1 MIQSSL
7 YRALNKGFDYQILA
21 CKDFK
26 ESELAKEVISYFKP
40 NTKAILFPEFRAKK
54 NDDLRSFF
62 EEFLQLLGGLRE
74 FYQALENK
82 QEAIIIAPISALLH
96 PLPKKELLE
105 SFKITLLEKYNLKDL
120 KDKLFYYGYEIL
132 DLVEV
137 EGEASFRGDIV
148 DIYAPN
154 SKAYRLSFFDTEC
167 ESIKEFDPTTQMSLK
182 EDLLEIEIPPTLFSL
197 DEPSYKDLKT
207 KVEQSPLNSFSKDL
221 TSFGLWFLGEKAN
234 DLLHAYKSV
243 ISPKALEE
251 IQELASLNEL
261 DCERFKSLKVLE
273 NAQGYE
279 DLEIHAHALEGF
291 IALHSNHKIT
301 LLAPNKTILD
311 NVLGTIKKSN
321 MDNVLG
327 TIEKSNM
334 ECVIAP
340 FVLNFKTPD
349 GIFISLNSFERK
361 KKRQKSKLALNELN
375 PGEWVVHDDYG
386 VGVFSQLVQHSV
398 LGSKRDF
405 LEIAYLGEDKLLL
418 PVENLHL
425 IARYVAQSDSVPV
438 KDRLGKG
445 SFLKLKAKVRTKLL
459 EIAGKIIELAAE
471 RNLILGKK
479 MDTHLAE
486 LEVFKSHAGFEYTSD
501 QEKAIAEISKDLSS
515 KRVMDRLLSGDVG
528 FGKTEV
534 AMHAIFCAFL
544 NGFQS
549 VLVVPTTLLA
559 HQHFETLRARF
570 ENFGVKVARL
580 DRYASE
586 KNKLLKAV
594 ELGLIDVLVGTHA
607 ILGAK
612 FKNLGLVVVD
622 EEHKFGVKQK
632 EALKELSKSVHFLS
646 MSATP
651 IPRTL
656 NMALSQIKSIS
667 SLKTPPTDRKPSRT
681 FLKEKND
688 ELLKEIIYRE
698 LRRNG
703 QIFYIHNHIASISK
717 VKTKLENLIPKLKIA
732 ILHSQ
737 INANKSEEI
746 MLEFAKGN
754 YQVLLCTSI
763 VESGIHLPNA
773 NTIIIDN
780 AQNFGLADL
789 HQLRGRVGR
798 GKKEGFCYFLI
809 EDQKSLN
816 EQALKRLLALE
827 KNSYLGSGESIA
839 YHDLEIRGGG
849 NLLGQD
855 QSGHIKNIGYALYTR
870 MLEDAI
876 YELSGGK
883 KRLEKSVEIQLGVS
897 AFLNPELIAS
907 DSLRLDLYR
916 RLSLCENVDEVGQIH
931 EEIEDRFGKI
941 DDLSA
946 QFLQIITLK
955 ILANQLGILKLSN
968 FNQNITLTYSDEKK
982 ESLKA
987 PSKDDNDILETLLKH
1002 LRAQISLKQR

>member
-26 ESELAKEVISYFKP
+26 ESKLAKEVISYFKP

-82 QEAIIIAPISALLH
+82 QETIIIAPISALLH

-167 ESIKEFDPTTQMSLK
+167 ESIKELDPATQMSLK

-261 DCERFKSLKVLE
+261 DYERFKFLEVLE

-311 NVLGTIKKSN
+311 NAVSA
-321 MDNVLG
+321 
-327 TIEKSNM
+327 IERSHI

-340 FVLNFKTPD
+340 FVLSFKTPD

-425 IARYVAQSDSVPV
+425 IARYVAQSDSVPA

-459 EIAGKIIELAAE
+459 EIASKIIELAAE

-479 MDTHLAE
+479 MDVHLAE

-515 KRVMDRLLSGDVG
+515 HRVMDRLLSGDVG

-549 VLVVPTTLLA
+549 ALVVPTTLLA

-594 ELGLIDVLVGTHA
+594 ELGQVDALIGTHA

-656 NMALSQIKSIS
+656 NMALSQIKGIS

-717 VKTKLENLIPKLKIA
+717 VKTKLEELIPKLKIA

-737 INANKSEEI
+737 INAHESEEI

-809 EDQKSLN
+809 EDQKNLN

-870 MLEDAI
+870 MLEYAI

-955 ILANQLGILKLSN
+955 ILANQLGIIKLSN
-968 FNQNITLTYSDEKK
+968 FNQNITITYSDEKK

-1002 LRAQISLKQR
+1002 LRAQISLKRR

>member
-26 ESELAKEVISYFKP
+26 ESKLAKEVISYFKP
-40 NTKAILFPEFRAKK
+40 NTKAVLFPEFRAKK

-82 QEAIIIAPISALLH
+82 QEVIIIAPISALLH

-105 SFKITLLEKYNLKDL
+105 SFKITLLGKYNLKDL

-148 DIYAPN
+148 DIYVPN

-197 DEPSYKDLKT
+197 DESSYKDLKT

-221 TSFGLWFLGEKAN
+221 TSFGLWFLGEKAQ
-234 DLLHAYKSV
+234 DLLSVYKSV

-261 DCERFKSLKVLE
+261 DCERFKFLKVLE
-273 NAQGYE
+273 NVQGYE

-311 NVLGTIKKSN
+311 NAISALERSN
-321 MDNVLG
+321 
-327 TIEKSNM
+327 I

-386 VGVFSQLVQHSV
+386 VGVFSQLIQHSV

-425 IARYVAQSDSVPV
+425 IARYVAQSDSVPA

-515 KRVMDRLLSGDVG
+515 HRVMDRLLSGDVG

-549 VLVVPTTLLA
+549 ALVVPTTLLA

-580 DRYASE
+580 DRYVKTSE

-594 ELGLIDVLVGTHA
+594 ELGQVDALIGTHA

-656 NMALSQIKSIS
+656 NMALSQIKGIS

-717 VKTKLENLIPKLKIA
+717 VKTKLEDLIPKLKIA

-737 INANKSEEI
+737 INANESEEI

-955 ILANQLGILKLSN
+955 ILANQLGIIKLSN
-968 FNQNITLTYSDEKK
+968 FNQNITITYGDEKK

-1002 LRAQISLKQR
+1002 LRAQISLKRR

>member
-26 ESELAKEVISYFKP
+26 ESKLAKEVISYFKP
-40 NTKAILFPEFRAKK
+40 NIKAVLFPEFRAKK

-62 EEFLQLLGGLRE
+62 EEFLQLLGALRE

-82 QEAIIIAPISALLH
+82 QETIIIAPISALLH

-148 DIYAPN
+148 DIYIPN

-167 ESIKEFDPTTQMSLK
+167 ESIKELDPTTQMSLK

-221 TSFGLWFLGEKAN
+221 TSFGLWFLGEKAQ
-234 DLLHAYKSV
+234 DLLSVYKSV
-243 ISPKALEE
+243 ISPRALEE
-251 IQELASLNEL
+251 IQELAGLNEL
-261 DCERFKSLKVLE
+261 DCERFKFLKVLE

-291 IALHSNHKIT
+291 IALHSHHKIT

-311 NVLGTIKKSN
+311 NAISALERS
-321 MDNVLG
+321 
-327 TIEKSNM
+327 SM

-445 SFLKLKAKVRTKLL
+445 SFLKLKAKVRAKLL

-486 LEVFKSHAGFEYTSD
+486 LEVFKSHAGFEYTSN
-501 QEKAIAEISKDLSS
+501 QEKAIAEISRDLSS
-515 KRVMDRLLSGDVG
+515 HRVMDRLLSGDVG

-549 VLVVPTTLLA
+549 ALVVPTTLLA
-559 HQHFETLRARF
+559 YQHFETLKARF

-580 DRYASE
+580 DRYIKTSE

-594 ELGLIDVLVGTHA
+594 ELGQIDALIGTHA

-612 FKNLGLVVVD
+612 FKNLGLMVVD

-656 NMALSQIKSIS
+656 NMALSQIKGIS

-717 VKTKLENLIPKLKIA
+717 VKTKLEELIPKLKIA

-737 INANKSEEI
+737 INASESEEI
-746 MLEFAKGN
+746 MLEFAKGS

-1002 LRAQISLKQR
+1002 LRTQISLKRR

>member
-7 YRALNKGFDYQILA
+7 YKALNEGFDYQILA

-26 ESELAKEVISYFKP
+26 ESKLAKEVISYFKP
-40 NTKAILFPEFRAKK
+40 NTKAVLFPEFRAKK

-82 QEAIIIAPISALLH
+82 QETIIIAPISALLH

-154 SKAYRLSFFDTEC
+154 SKAYRLSFFDMEC

-182 EDLLEIEIPPTLFSL
+182 EDWLEIEIPPTLFSL
-197 DEPSYKDLKT
+197 NEQSYKDLKT

-261 DCERFKSLKVLE
+261 DNERFKFLKVLE
-273 NAQGYE
+273 NPQGYE
-279 DLEIHAHALEGF
+279 DLEIHAHALESF
-291 IALHSNHKIT
+291 IALHSNRKIT

-311 NVLGTIKKSN
+311 NAISAL
-321 MDNVLG
+321 
-327 TIEKSNM
+327 EKSHI

-375 PGEWVVHDDYG
+375 AGEWVVHDDYG

-445 SFLKLKAKVRTKLL
+445 SFLKLKAKVRAKLL

-534 AMHAIFCAFL
+534 AMHAIFCTFL

-549 VLVVPTTLLA
+549 ALVVPTTLLA

-594 ELGLIDVLVGTHA
+594 ELGLVDVLVGTHA

-656 NMALSQIKSIS
+656 NMAFSQIKGIS

-688 ELLKEIIYRE
+688 ELLKEIIHRE

-717 VKTKLENLIPKLKIA
+717 VKTKLEELIPKLKIA

-737 INANKSEEI
+737 INANESEEI

-955 ILANQLGILKLSN
+955 ILANQLGIIKLSN

-1002 LRAQISLKQR
+1002 LRAQISLKRR

>member
-7 YRALNKGFDYQILA
+7 YGALNKGFDYQILA

-82 QEAIIIAPISALLH
+82 QEAIIVAPISALLH

-182 EDLLEIEIPPTLFSL
+182 EDLLEVEIPPTLFSL
-197 DEPSYKDLKT
+197 NEQSYKDLKT

-261 DCERFKSLKVLE
+261 DNERFKFLKVLE
-273 NAQGYE
+273 NPQGYE
-279 DLEIHAHALEGF
+279 DLEIHAHALESF
-291 IALHSNHKIT
+291 IALHLNRKIT

-311 NVLGTIKKSN
+311 NAISTL
-321 MDNVLG
+321 
-327 TIEKSNM
+327 EKSHI

-375 PGEWVVHDDYG
+375 AGEWVVHDDYG

-425 IARYVAQSDSVPV
+425 ISRYVAQSDSVPI

-445 SFLKLKAKVRTKLL
+445 SFLKLKAKVKTKLL
-459 EIAGKIIELAAE
+459 EIASKIIELAAE

-549 VLVVPTTLLA
+549 ALVVPTTLLA

-656 NMALSQIKSIS
+656 NMALSQIKGIS
-667 SLKTPPTDRKPSRT
+667 SLKIPPTDRKPSRT

-688 ELLKEIIYRE
+688 ELLKEIIHRE

-717 VKTKLENLIPKLKIA
+717 VKTKLEDLIPKLKIA

-737 INANKSEEI
+737 INAHESEEI

-883 KRLEKSVEIQLGVS
+883 KRLEKSVEIQLSVS
-897 AFLNPELIAS
+897 AFLNPELIGS

-916 RLSLCENVDEVGQIH
+916 RLSLCENTDEVGQIH

-941 DDLSA
+941 DDLSV

-955 ILANQLGILKLSN
+955 ILANQLGIIKLSN
-968 FNQNITLTYSDEKK
+968 FNQNITITYSDEKK

-1002 LRAQISLKQR
+1002 LRAQISLKRH

>member
-26 ESELAKEVISYFKP
+26 ESKLAKEVINYFKP
-40 NTKAILFPEFRAKK
+40 NIKAVLFPEFRAKK

-82 QEAIIIAPISALLH
+82 QETIIIAPISALLH

-167 ESIKEFDPTTQMSLK
+167 ESIKELDPTTQMSLK

-197 DEPSYKDLKT
+197 DEPFYKDLKT

-221 TSFGLWFLGEKAN
+221 TSFGLWFLEEKAQ
-234 DLLHAYKSV
+234 DLLSVYKSV
-243 ISPKALEE
+243 ISPRALEE

-261 DCERFKSLKVLE
+261 DYERFKFLEVLE

-291 IALHSNHKIT
+291 IALHSHHKIT

-311 NVLGTIKKSN
+311 NAISTL
-321 MDNVLG
+321 
-327 TIEKSNM
+327 EKSSM

-445 SFLKLKAKVRTKLL
+445 SFLKLKAKVRAKLL

-479 MDTHLAE
+479 MDVHLAE

-549 VLVVPTTLLA
+549 ALVVPTTLLA

-594 ELGLIDVLVGTHA
+594 ELGQVDVLVGTHA

-656 NMALSQIKSIS
+656 NMALSQIKGIS

-688 ELLKEIIYRE
+688 ELLKEIIHRE

-855 QSGHIKNIGYALYTR
+855 QSGHIKNIGYALYTH

-955 ILANQLGILKLSN
+955 ILANQLGIIKLSN

-1002 LRAQISLKQR
+1002 LRAQISLKRR

>member
-7 YRALNKGFDYQILA
+7 YGALNKGFDYQILA

-40 NTKAILFPEFRAKK
+40 NIKAILFPEFRAKK

-154 SKAYRLSFFDTEC
+154 SKAYRLSFFDMEC

-197 DEPSYKDLKT
+197 NEQSYKDLKA

-261 DCERFKSLKVLE
+261 DNERFKFLKILE
-273 NAQGYE
+273 NLQGYE
-279 DLEIHAHALEGF
+279 DLEIHTHALESF
-291 IALHSNHKIT
+291 IALHSNRKIT

-311 NVLGTIKKSN
+311 NAISAL
-321 MDNVLG
+321 
-327 TIEKSNM
+327 EKSHI

-375 PGEWVVHDDYG
+375 AGEWVVHDDYG

-425 IARYVAQSDSVPV
+425 IARYVAQSDSVPT

-445 SFLKLKAKVRTKLL
+445 SFLKLKAKVKTKLL
-459 EIAGKIIELAAE
+459 EIASKIIELAAE

-549 VLVVPTTLLA
+549 TLVVPTTLLA

-594 ELGLIDVLVGTHA
+594 ELGLVDVLVGTHA

-656 NMALSQIKSIS
+656 NMALSQIKGIS

-688 ELLKEIIYRE
+688 GLLKEIIHRE

-717 VKTKLENLIPKLKIA
+717 VKTKLEDLIPKLKIA

-737 INANKSEEI
+737 INAHESEEI

-883 KRLEKSVEIQLGVS
+883 KRLEKSVEIQLSVS
-897 AFLNPELIAS
+897 AFLNPKLIAS

-916 RLSLCENVDEVGQIH
+916 RLSLCENTDEVGQIH

-955 ILANQLGILKLSN
+955 ILANQLGIIKLSN
-968 FNQNITLTYSDEKK
+968 FNQNITITYSDEKK

-1002 LRAQISLKQR
+1002 LRAQISLKWH

>member
-7 YRALNKGFDYQILA
+7 YGALNKGFDYQILA

-154 SKAYRLSFFDTEC
+154 SKAYRLSFFDMEC

-197 DEPSYKDLKT
+197 NEQSYKDLKT

-243 ISPKALEE
+243 ISPRALEE
-251 IQELASLNEL
+251 IQELTSLNEL
-261 DCERFKSLKVLE
+261 DGERFKFLKVLE
-273 NAQGYE
+273 NPQGYE

-291 IALHSNHKIT
+291 IALHSNRKIT

-311 NVLGTIKKSN
+311 NAISA
-321 MDNVLG
+321 
-327 TIEKSNM
+327 IERSSI
-334 ECVIAP
+334 ECIIAP

-425 IARYVAQSDSVPV
+425 IARYVAQSDSVPT

-445 SFLKLKAKVRTKLL
+445 SFLKLKAKVKNKLL
-459 EIAGKIIELAAE
+459 EIASKIIELAAE

-515 KRVMDRLLSGDVG
+515 NRVMDRLLSGDVG

-549 VLVVPTTLLA
+549 ALVVPTTLLA

-607 ILGAK
+607 IFCAK

-656 NMALSQIKSIS
+656 NMALSQIKGIS
-667 SLKTPPTDRKPSRT
+667 SLKIPPTDRKPSRT

-688 ELLKEIIYRE
+688 ELLKEIIHRE

-717 VKTKLENLIPKLKIA
+717 VKTKLEDLIPKLKIA

-737 INANKSEEI
+737 INANESEEI

-827 KNSYLGSGESIA
+827 KNSYLGSGESVA

-883 KRLEKSVEIQLGVS
+883 KRLEKSVEIQLSVS
-897 AFLNPELIAS
+897 AFLNPELIAG

-916 RLSLCENVDEVGQIH
+916 RLSLCENTDEVGQIH

-955 ILANQLGILKLSN
+955 ILANQLGIIKLSN
-968 FNQNITLTYSDEKK
+968 FNQNITITYGDEKK

-1002 LRAQISLKQR
+1002 LRAQISLKRH

>member
-40 NTKAILFPEFRAKK
+40 NIKTILFPEFRAKK

-82 QEAIIIAPISALLH
+82 QETIIIAPISALLH

-148 DIYAPN
+148 DIYIPN
-154 SKAYRLSFFDTEC
+154 SKAYRLSFFDAEC
-167 ESIKEFDPTTQMSLK
+167 ESIKELDPTTQMSLK

-197 DEPSYKDLKT
+197 DESSYKDLKT

-221 TSFGLWFLGEKAN
+221 TSFGLWFLGEKAQ
-234 DLLHAYKSV
+234 DLLSVYKSV
-243 ISPKALEE
+243 ISPRALEE

-261 DCERFKSLKVLE
+261 DYERFKFLKVLE

-311 NVLGTIKKSN
+311 NVLGTI
-321 MDNVLG
+321 
-327 TIEKSNM
+327 EKSSM

-375 PGEWVVHDDYG
+375 AGEWVVHDDYG

-425 IARYVAQSDSVPV
+425 IARYVAQSDSVPA

-534 AMHAIFCAFL
+534 AMHAIFCTFL

-549 VLVVPTTLLA
+549 ALVVPTTLLA

-570 ENFGVKVARL
+570 ENFGVKVSRL
-580 DRYASE
+580 DRYIKTSE

-594 ELGLIDVLVGTHA
+594 ELGLVDVLVGTHA

-656 NMALSQIKSIS
+656 NMALSQIKGIS

-717 VKTKLENLIPKLKIA
+717 VKTKLEELIPKLKIA

-737 INANKSEEI
+737 INANESEEI

-809 EDQKSLN
+809 EDQKNLN

-931 EEIEDRFGKI
+931 EEIEDRFGKM

-968 FNQNITLTYSDEKK
+968 FNQNITITYNDEKK

-1002 LRAQISLKQR
+1002 LRAQISLKRR

>member
-82 QEAIIIAPISALLH
+82 QETIIIAPISALLH

-154 SKAYRLSFFDTEC
+154 SKAYRLSFFDAEC
-167 ESIKEFDPTTQMSLK
+167 ESIKEFDPITQMSLK

-261 DCERFKSLKVLE
+261 DGERFKSLKVLE

-291 IALHSNHKIT
+291 IALHSNRKIT

-311 NVLGTIKKSN
+311 NAISAL
-321 MDNVLG
+321 
-327 TIEKSNM
+327 EKSNI

-361 KKRQKSKLALNELN
+361 KKRQKSRLALNELN

-425 IARYVAQSDSVPV
+425 IARYVAQSDSVPA

-445 SFLKLKAKVRTKLL
+445 SFLKLKAKVKTKLL
-459 EIAGKIIELAAE
+459 EIASKIIELAAE

-486 LEVFKSHAGFEYTSD
+486 LEIFKSHAGFEYTSD

-549 VLVVPTTLLA
+549 ALVVPTTLLA

-656 NMALSQIKSIS
+656 NMALSQIKGIS

-737 INANKSEEI
+737 INANESEEI

-827 KNSYLGSGESIA
+827 KNSYLGSGESVA

-855 QSGHIKNIGYALYTR
+855 QSGH
-870 MLEDAI
+870 
-876 YELSGGK
+876 
-883 KRLEKSVEIQLGVS
+883 
-897 AFLNPELIAS
+897 
-907 DSLRLDLYR
+907 
-916 RLSLCENVDEVGQIH
+916 
-931 EEIEDRFGKI
+931 
-941 DDLSA
+941 
-946 QFLQIITLK
+946 
-955 ILANQLGILKLSN
+955 
-968 FNQNITLTYSDEKK
+968 
-982 ESLKA
+982 
-987 PSKDDNDILETLLKH
+987 
-1002 LRAQISLKQR
+1002 

>member
-7 YRALNKGFDYQILA
+7 YGALNKGFDYQILA

-154 SKAYRLSFFDTEC
+154 SKAYRLSFFDMEC
-167 ESIKEFDPTTQMSLK
+167 ESIKEFDPTTQMGLK

-197 DEPSYKDLKT
+197 NEQSYKDLKT

-261 DCERFKSLKVLE
+261 DGERFKFLKVLE
-273 NAQGYE
+273 NPQGYE
-279 DLEIHAHALEGF
+279 DLEIHVHALESF
-291 IALHSNHKIT
+291 IALHSHHKIT
-301 LLAPNKTILD
+301 LLALNKTILD
-311 NVLGTIKKSN
+311 NAISAL
-321 MDNVLG
+321 
-327 TIEKSNM
+327 EKSHI

-425 IARYVAQSDSVPV
+425 IARYVAQSDSVPT

-445 SFLKLKAKVRTKLL
+445 SFLKLKAKVKNKLL

-486 LEVFKSHAGFEYTSD
+486 LEIFKSHAGFEYTSD

-549 VLVVPTTLLA
+549 ALVVPTTLLA

-594 ELGLIDVLVGTHA
+594 ELGLVDVLVGTHA

-656 NMALSQIKSIS
+656 NMALSQIKGIS
-667 SLKTPPTDRKPSRT
+667 SLKIPPTDRKPSRT

-688 ELLKEIIYRE
+688 ELLKEIIHRE

-717 VKTKLENLIPKLKIA
+717 VKTKLEVLIPKLKIA

-737 INANKSEEI
+737 INAYESEEI

-883 KRLEKSVEIQLGVS
+883 KRLEKSVEIQLSVS

-916 RLSLCENVDEVGQIH
+916 RLSLCENIDEVGQIH

-955 ILANQLGILKLSN
+955 ILANQLGIIKLSN
-968 FNQNITLTYSDEKK
+968 FNQNITITYSDEKK

-1002 LRAQISLKQR
+1002 LRAQISLKRH

>member
-7 YRALNKGFDYQILA
+7 YGALNKGFDYQILA

-154 SKAYRLSFFDTEC
+154 SKAYRLSFFDMEC

-197 DEPSYKDLKT
+197 NEPSYKDLKT

-221 TSFGLWFLGEKAN
+221 TSFGLWFLGEKAT

-261 DCERFKSLKVLE
+261 DNERFKFLKVLE
-273 NAQGYE
+273 NPQGYE
-279 DLEIHAHALEGF
+279 DLEIHAHALESF
-291 IALHSNHKIT
+291 IALHSNRKIT

-311 NVLGTIKKSN
+311 NAISAL
-321 MDNVLG
+321 
-327 TIEKSNM
+327 EKSHI

-375 PGEWVVHDDYG
+375 AGEWVVHDDYG

-425 IARYVAQSDSVPV
+425 IARYVAQSDSVPT

-445 SFLKLKAKVRTKLL
+445 SFLKLKAKVKNKLL

-559 HQHFETLRARF
+559 HQHFETLRTRF

-607 ILGAK
+607 IFCTK

-656 NMALSQIKSIS
+656 NMALSQIKGIS
-667 SLKTPPTDRKPSRT
+667 SLKIPPTDRKPSRT

-688 ELLKEIIYRE
+688 ELLKEIIHRE

-717 VKTKLENLIPKLKIA
+717 VKTKLEDLIPKLKIA

-737 INANKSEEI
+737 INAHESEET

-883 KRLEKSVEIQLGVS
+883 KRLEKSVEIQLSVS

-916 RLSLCENVDEVGQIH
+916 RLSLCENTDEVGQIH

-941 DDLSA
+941 DDLST

-955 ILANQLGILKLSN
+955 ILANQLGIIKLSN
-968 FNQNITLTYSDEKK
+968 FNQNITITYSDEKK

-1002 LRAQISLKQR
+1002 LRAQISLKRH

>member
-7 YRALNKGFDYQILA
+7 YRALNEGFDYQILA

-26 ESELAKEVISYFKP
+26 ESKLAKEVISYFKP
-40 NTKAILFPEFRAKK
+40 NTKAVLFPEFRVKK

-82 QEAIIIAPISALLH
+82 QEVIIIAPISALLH

-182 EDLLEIEIPPTLFSL
+182 EDLLEIEVPPTLFSL
-197 DEPSYKDLKT
+197 DESSYKDLKT

-221 TSFGLWFLGEKAN
+221 TSFGLWFLGEKAQ
-234 DLLHAYKSV
+234 DLLSVYKSV
-243 ISPKALEE
+243 ISPRALEE
-251 IQELASLNEL
+251 IQELAGLNEL
-261 DCERFKSLKVLE
+261 DCERFKLLKVLE

-291 IALHSNHKIT
+291 IALHSHHKIT

-311 NVLGTIKKSN
+311 NAISAL
-321 MDNVLG
+321 
-327 TIEKSNM
+327 EKSSM

-459 EIAGKIIELAAE
+459 EIASKIIELAAE

-486 LEVFKSHAGFEYTSD
+486 LEVFKSHAGFEYTGD

-594 ELGLIDVLVGTHA
+594 ELGQVDVLVGTHA

-656 NMALSQIKSIS
+656 NMALSQIKGIS

-717 VKTKLENLIPKLKIA
+717 VKTKLEGLIPKLKIA

-737 INANKSEEI
+737 INANESEEI

-839 YHDLEIRGGG
+839 YYDLEIRGGG

-916 RLSLCENVDEVGQIH
+916 RLSLCENTDEVGQIH

-955 ILANQLGILKLSN
+955 ILANQLGIIKLSN
-968 FNQNITLTYSDEKK
+968 FNQNITLTYSDEHK

-1002 LRAQISLKQR
+1002 LRAQISLKRR

>member
-7 YRALNKGFDYQILA
+7 YGALNKGFDYQILA

-148 DIYAPN
+148 DIYVPN

-197 DEPSYKDLKT
+197 NEQSYKDLKT

-234 DLLHAYKSV
+234 DLLHTYKSV

-261 DCERFKSLKVLE
+261 DGERFKFLKVLE
-273 NAQGYE
+273 NPQGYE
-279 DLEIHAHALEGF
+279 DLGIHAHALESF
-291 IALHSNHKIT
+291 IALHSNRKIT

-311 NVLGTIKKSN
+311 NAISAL
-321 MDNVLG
+321 
-327 TIEKSNM
+327 EKSHI

-405 LEIAYLGEDKLLL
+405 LEIAYFGEDKLLL

-425 IARYVAQSDSVPV
+425 IARYVAQSDSVPT

-445 SFLKLKAKVRTKLL
+445 SFLKLKAKVKTKLL

-486 LEVFKSHAGFEYTSD
+486 LEIFKSHAGFEYTSD

-549 VLVVPTTLLA
+549 ALVVPTTLLA

-656 NMALSQIKSIS
+656 NMALSQIKGIS
-667 SLKTPPTDRKPSRT
+667 SLKIPPTDRKPSHT

-688 ELLKEIIYRE
+688 KLLKEIIHRE

-717 VKTKLENLIPKLKIA
+717 VKTKLEELIPKLKIA

-737 INANKSEEI
+737 INAHESEET

-883 KRLEKSVEIQLGVS
+883 KRLEKSVEIQLSVS
-897 AFLNPELIAS
+897 AFLNPELIGS

-916 RLSLCENVDEVGQIH
+916 RLSLCENTDEVGQIH

-955 ILANQLGILKLSN
+955 ILANQLGIIKLSN
-968 FNQNITLTYSDEKK
+968 FNQNITITYSGEKK

-1002 LRAQISLKQR
+1002 LRAQISLKRC

>member
-7 YRALNKGFDYQILA
+7 YKALNKGFDYQILA
-21 CKDFK
+21 CKDLK

-120 KDKLFYYGYEIL
+120 KDKLFYYGYEIV

-182 EDLLEIEIPPTLFSL
+182 EDWLEIEIPPTLFSL

-273 NAQGYE
+273 NPQGYE
-279 DLEIHAHALEGF
+279 DLEIHVHALESF
-291 IALHSNHKIT
+291 IALHSNRKIT

-311 NVLGTIKKSN
+311 NAISALERSN
-321 MDNVLG
+321 
-327 TIEKSNM
+327 I

-375 PGEWVVHDDYG
+375 AGEWVVHDDYG

-405 LEIAYLGEDKLLL
+405 LEIAYWGEDKLLL

-425 IARYVAQSDSVPV
+425 IARYVVQSDSVPV

-479 MDTHLAE
+479 METHLAE

-549 VLVVPTTLLA
+549 ALVVPTTLLA

-656 NMALSQIKSIS
+656 NMALSQIKGIS

-737 INANKSEEI
+737 INANESEEI
-746 MLEFAKGN
+746 MLEFAKGS

-916 RLSLCENVDEVGQIH
+916 RLSLCEDVDEVGQIH

-1002 LRAQISLKQR
+1002 LHAQISLKRR

>member
-7 YRALNKGFDYQILA
+7 YKALNEGFDYQILA

-26 ESELAKEVISYFKP
+26 ESRLAKEVISYFKP
-40 NTKAILFPEFRAKK
+40 NTKAVLFPEFRAKR

-62 EEFLQLLGGLRE
+62 EEFLQLLGALRE

-82 QEAIIIAPISALLH
+82 QETIIIAPISALLH

-148 DIYAPN
+148 DIYIPN

-167 ESIKEFDPTTQMSLK
+167 ESIKELDPTTQMSLK

-234 DLLHAYKSV
+234 DLLRTYKSI

-251 IQELASLNEL
+251 IQELANLNEL
-261 DCERFKSLKVLE
+261 DYERFKFLKVLE

-291 IALHSNHKIT
+291 IALHSNRKIT
-301 LLAPNKTILD
+301 LLASNKTILD
-311 NVLGTIKKSN
+311 NAISVLDT
-321 MDNVLG
+321 
-327 TIEKSNM
+327 SNM

-375 PGEWVVHDDYG
+375 AGEWVVHDDYG
-386 VGVFSQLVQHSV
+386 VGVFSQLIQHSV

-479 MDTHLAE
+479 MDVHLAE
-486 LEVFKSHAGFEYTSD
+486 LEVFKSQAGFEYTSD

-515 KRVMDRLLSGDVG
+515 HRMMDRLLSGDVG

-549 VLVVPTTLLA
+549 ALVVPTTLLA

-594 ELGLIDVLVGTHA
+594 ELGLIDALVGTHA

-656 NMALSQIKSIS
+656 NMALSQIKGIS

-737 INANKSEEI
+737 INANESEEI

-855 QSGHIKNIGYALYTR
+855 QSGHIKNIGYALYTH

-916 RLSLCENVDEVGQIH
+916 RLSLCENTDEVGQIH

-955 ILANQLGILKLSN
+955 ILANQLGIIKLSN
-968 FNQNITLTYSDEKK
+968 FNQNITLTYSDEHK

-1002 LRAQISLKQR
+1002 LRAQISLKRR

>member
-7 YRALNKGFDYQILA
+7 YGALNKGFDYQILA

-82 QEAIIIAPISALLH
+82 QETIIIAPISALLH

-197 DEPSYKDLKT
+197 DEPSYKDLKA

-251 IQELASLNEL
+251 IQELTSLNEL
-261 DCERFKSLKVLE
+261 DNERFKFLKVLE
-273 NAQGYE
+273 NPQGYE
-279 DLEIHAHALEGF
+279 DLEIHAHALESF
-291 IALHSNHKIT
+291 IALHSNRKIT

-311 NVLGTIKKSN
+311 NAISTL
-321 MDNVLG
+321 
-327 TIEKSNM
+327 EKSHI

-375 PGEWVVHDDYG
+375 AGEWVVHDDYG

-425 IARYVAQSDSVPV
+425 IARYVAQSDSVPT

-445 SFLKLKAKVRTKLL
+445 SFLKLKAKVKTKLL

-549 VLVVPTTLLA
+549 ALVVPTTLLA

-656 NMALSQIKSIS
+656 NMALSQIKGIS
-667 SLKTPPTDRKPSRT
+667 SLKIPPTDRKPSRT

-688 ELLKEIIYRE
+688 ELLKEIIHRE

-717 VKTKLENLIPKLKIA
+717 VKTKLEDLIPKLKIA

-737 INANKSEEI
+737 INAHESEEI

-773 NTIIIDN
+773 NTIVIDN

-883 KRLEKSVEIQLGVS
+883 KRLEKSVEIQLSVS

-916 RLSLCENVDEVGQIH
+916 RLSLCENTDEVGQIH

-955 ILANQLGILKLSN
+955 ILANQLGIIKLSN
-968 FNQNITLTYSDEKK
+968 FNQNITITYSDEKK

-1002 LRAQISLKQR
+1002 LRAQISLKRH

>member
-40 NTKAILFPEFRAKK
+40 NTKAVLFPEFRAKK

-82 QEAIIIAPISALLH
+82 QETIIIAPISALLH

-154 SKAYRLSFFDTEC
+154 SKAYRLSFFDAEC

-261 DCERFKSLKVLE
+261 DYERFKLLKVLE

-291 IALHSNHKIT
+291 IALHSHHKIT

-311 NVLGTIKKSN
+311 NAISA
-321 MDNVLG
+321 
-327 TIEKSNM
+327 IEKSSM

-375 PGEWVVHDDYG
+375 AGEWVVHDDYG

-405 LEIAYLGEDKLLL
+405 LEIAYWGEDKLLL

-425 IARYVAQSDSVPV
+425 IARYVAQSDSVPA

-459 EIAGKIIELAAE
+459 EIASKIIELAAE

-479 MDTHLAE
+479 MDVHLAE

-549 VLVVPTTLLA
+549 ALVVPTTLLA
-559 HQHFETLRARF
+559 HQHFETLRVRF

-656 NMALSQIKSIS
+656 NMALSQIKGIS

-717 VKTKLENLIPKLKIA
+717 VKTKLEELIPKLKIA

-827 KNSYLGSGESIA
+827 KNSYLGSGESVA

-916 RLSLCENVDEVGQIH
+916 RLSLCENTDEVGQIH

-955 ILANQLGILKLSN
+955 ILANQLGIIKLSN
-968 FNQNITLTYSDEKK
+968 FNQNITITYSDEKK

-1002 LRAQISLKQR
+1002 LRAQISLKRR

>member
-40 NTKAILFPEFRAKK
+40 NTKAVLFPEFRAKK

-82 QEAIIIAPISALLH
+82 QETIIIAPISALLH

-148 DIYAPN
+148 DIYVPN

-167 ESIKEFDPTTQMSLK
+167 ESIKELDPTTQMSLK

-234 DLLHAYKSV
+234 DLLCTYKSV
-243 ISPKALEE
+243 ISPRALEE

-261 DCERFKSLKVLE
+261 DYERFKLLKVLE

-291 IALHSNHKIT
+291 IALHSNRKIT

-311 NVLGTIKKSN
+311 NAISALERSNIK
-321 MDNVLG
+321 
-327 TIEKSNM
+327 
-334 ECVIAP
+334 CVIAP

-425 IARYVAQSDSVPV
+425 IARYVAQSDSVPI

-459 EIAGKIIELAAE
+459 EIASKIIELAAE

-479 MDTHLAE
+479 MDVHLAE

-501 QEKAIAEISKDLSS
+501 QEKAIAEISRDLSS

-549 VLVVPTTLLA
+549 ALVVPTTLLA
-559 HQHFETLRARF
+559 HQHFETLRVRF
-570 ENFGVKVARL
+570 ENFGVRVARL

-607 ILGAK
+607 ILCTK

-656 NMALSQIKSIS
+656 NMALSQIKGIS

-717 VKTKLENLIPKLKIA
+717 VKTKLEELIPKLKIA

-827 KNSYLGSGESIA
+827 KNSYLGSGESVA

-916 RLSLCENVDEVGQIH
+916 RLSLCENTDEVGQIH

-968 FNQNITLTYSDEKK
+968 FNQNITITYGDEKK

-1002 LRAQISLKQR
+1002 LRAQISLK

>member
-40 NTKAILFPEFRAKK
+40 NIKAILFPEFRAKK

-82 QEAIIIAPISALLH
+82 QEVIIIAPISALLH

-167 ESIKEFDPTTQMSLK
+167 ESIKELDPTTQMSLK

-197 DEPSYKDLKT
+197 DEPSYKVLKT

-221 TSFGLWFLGEKAN
+221 TSFGLWFLGEKAQ
-234 DLLHAYKSV
+234 DLLSVYKST
-243 ISPKALEE
+243 ISPRALEE

-261 DCERFKSLKVLE
+261 DCERFKLLKVLE

-311 NVLGTIKKSN
+311 NVLGALDASHIQ
-321 MDNVLG
+321 
-327 TIEKSNM
+327 
-334 ECVIAP
+334 CVIAP

-375 PGEWVVHDDYG
+375 AGEWVVHDDYG

-459 EIAGKIIELAAE
+459 EIASKIIELAAE

-479 MDTHLAE
+479 MDVHLAE

-515 KRVMDRLLSGDVG
+515 HRVMDRLLSGDVG

-549 VLVVPTTLLA
+549 ALVVPTTLLA
-559 HQHFETLRARF
+559 HQHFETLRVRF
-570 ENFGVKVARL
+570 EKFGVKVARL
-580 DRYASE
+580 DRYVSE

-594 ELGLIDVLVGTHA
+594 ELGQVDALIGTHA

-656 NMALSQIKSIS
+656 NMALSQIKGIS

-688 ELLKEIIYRE
+688 ELLKEIIHRE

-737 INANKSEEI
+737 INANESEEI

-916 RLSLCENVDEVGQIH
+916 RLSLCENVDDVGQIH

-955 ILANQLGILKLSN
+955 ILANQLGIIKLSN
-968 FNQNITLTYSDEKK
+968 FNQNITLTYNDEHK

-1002 LRAQISLKQR
+1002 LHAQISLKRR

>member
-7 YRALNKGFDYQILA
+7 YKALNEGFDYQILA

-26 ESELAKEVISYFKP
+26 ESKLAKEVINYFKP
-40 NTKAILFPEFRAKK
+40 NVKAVLFPEFRAKK

-62 EEFLQLLGGLRE
+62 EEFLQLLGALRE

-82 QEAIIIAPISALLH
+82 QETIIIAPISALLH

-221 TSFGLWFLGEKAN
+221 TSFGLWFLGEKAQ
-234 DLLHAYKSV
+234 DLLSVYKSV
-243 ISPKALEE
+243 ISPRSLEE

-261 DCERFKSLKVLE
+261 DGERFKFLKVLE

-311 NVLGTIKKSN
+311 NAISAL
-321 MDNVLG
+321 
-327 TIEKSNM
+327 EKSSIQ
-334 ECVIAP
+334 CVIAP

-425 IARYVAQSDSVPV
+425 IARYVAQSDSVPA

-459 EIAGKIIELAAE
+459 EIASKIIELAAE

-479 MDTHLAE
+479 MDVHLAE

-501 QEKAIAEISKDLSS
+501 QEKAIAEISRDLSS
-515 KRVMDRLLSGDVG
+515 HRVMDRLLSGDVG

-549 VLVVPTTLLA
+549 ALVVPTTLLA

-580 DRYASE
+580 DRYIKTSE
-586 KNKLLKAV
+586 KSKLLKAV
-594 ELGLIDVLVGTHA
+594 ELGLVDVLVGTHA

-656 NMALSQIKSIS
+656 NMALSQIKGIS

-737 INANKSEEI
+737 INANESEEI

-931 EEIEDRFGKI
+931 EEIEDRFGKM

-968 FNQNITLTYSDEKK
+968 FNQNITLTYNDEKK

-1002 LRAQISLKQR
+1002 LRTQISLKRR

>member
-82 QEAIIIAPISALLH
+82 QETIIIAPISALLH

-148 DIYAPN
+148 DIYVPN

-167 ESIKEFDPTTQMSLK
+167 ESIKELDPTTQMSLK

-221 TSFGLWFLGEKAN
+221 TSFGLWFLGEKAQ
-234 DLLHAYKSV
+234 DLLSVYKSV

-261 DCERFKSLKVLE
+261 DYERFKFLKVLE

-291 IALHSNHKIT
+291 IALHSHHKIT

-311 NVLGTIKKSN
+311 NVLGTI
-321 MDNVLG
+321 
-327 TIEKSNM
+327 EKSSM

-425 IARYVAQSDSVPV
+425 IARYVAQSDSVPA

-479 MDTHLAE
+479 MDVHLAE

-549 VLVVPTTLLA
+549 ALVVPTTLLA

-570 ENFGVKVARL
+570 EKFGVKVARL

-594 ELGLIDVLVGTHA
+594 ELGQVDALIGTHA

-612 FKNLGLVVVD
+612 FKNLGLMVVD

-656 NMALSQIKSIS
+656 NMALSQIKGIS

-916 RLSLCENVDEVGQIH
+916 RLSLCEDVDEVGQIH

-955 ILANQLGILKLSN
+955 ILANQLDIIKLSN
-968 FNQNITLTYSDEKK
+968 FNQNITITYSDEHK

-1002 LRAQISLKQR
+1002 LRAQISLKRR

>member
-26 ESELAKEVISYFKP
+26 ESKLAKEVISYFKP
-40 NTKAILFPEFRAKK
+40 NIKAVLFPEFRAKK

-82 QEAIIIAPISALLH
+82 QEVIIIAPISALLH

-167 ESIKEFDPTTQMSLK
+167 ESIKELDPTTQMSLK

-221 TSFGLWFLGEKAN
+221 TSFGLWFLGEKAQ
-234 DLLHAYKSV
+234 DLLSVYKSV
-243 ISPKALEE
+243 ISPRALEE

-261 DCERFKSLKVLE
+261 NYERFKFLKVLE

-291 IALHSNHKIT
+291 IALHSHHKIT

-311 NVLGTIKKSN
+311 NAISTL
-321 MDNVLG
+321 
-327 TIEKSNM
+327 EKSSIQ
-334 ECVIAP
+334 CVIAP

-425 IARYVAQSDSVPV
+425 IARYVAQSDSVPA

-459 EIAGKIIELAAE
+459 EIASKIIELAAE

-479 MDTHLAE
+479 MDVHLAE

-515 KRVMDRLLSGDVG
+515 HRVMDRLLSGDVG

-549 VLVVPTTLLA
+549 ALVVPTTLLA

-580 DRYASE
+580 DRYVSE

-594 ELGLIDVLVGTHA
+594 ELGQVDVLVGTHA

-656 NMALSQIKSIS
+656 NMALSQIKGIS

-737 INANKSEEI
+737 INAYESEEI

-955 ILANQLGILKLSN
+955 ILANQLGIIKLSN
-968 FNQNITLTYSDEKK
+968 FNQNITLTYNDEHK

-1002 LRAQISLKQR
+1002 LRAQISLKRR

>member
-82 QEAIIIAPISALLH
+82 QETIIIAPISALLH

-261 DCERFKSLKVLE
+261 DGERFKSLKVLE

-291 IALHSNHKIT
+291 IALHSNRKIT

-311 NVLGTIKKSN
+311 NAISTLERSN
-321 MDNVLG
+321 
-327 TIEKSNM
+327 I

-425 IARYVAQSDSVPV
+425 IARYVAQSDSVPA

-445 SFLKLKAKVRTKLL
+445 SFLKLKAKVKTKLL

-549 VLVVPTTLLA
+549 ALVVPTTLLA

-594 ELGLIDVLVGTHA
+594 ELGLIDALVGTHA
-607 ILGAK
+607 ILGTK

-656 NMALSQIKSIS
+656 NMALSQIKGIS

-688 ELLKEIIYRE
+688 EFLKEIIYRE

-717 VKTKLENLIPKLKIA
+717 VKTKLEELIPKLKIA

-916 RLSLCENVDEVGQIH
+916 RLSLCENTDEVGQIH

-941 DDLSA
+941 DDFSA

-968 FNQNITLTYSDEKK
+968 FNQNITLTYSDEHK

-1002 LRAQISLKQR
+1002 LRAQISLKRR

>member
-7 YRALNKGFDYQILA
+7 YGALNKGFDYQILA

-82 QEAIIIAPISALLH
+82 QEAIIIAPISTLLH

-154 SKAYRLSFFDTEC
+154 SKAYRLSFFDMEC

-197 DEPSYKDLKT
+197 NEQSYKDLKT

-251 IQELASLNEL
+251 IQELTSLNEL
-261 DCERFKSLKVLE
+261 DYERFKFLKILE
-273 NAQGYE
+273 NPQGYE
-279 DLEIHAHALEGF
+279 DLEIHAHALESF
-291 IALHSNHKIT
+291 IALHSNRKIT

-311 NVLGTIKKSN
+311 NAISAL
-321 MDNVLG
+321 
-327 TIEKSNM
+327 EKSHI

-375 PGEWVVHDDYG
+375 AGEWVVHDDYG

-445 SFLKLKAKVRTKLL
+445 SFLKLKAKVKTKLL
-459 EIAGKIIELAAE
+459 EIASKIIELAAE

-486 LEVFKSHAGFEYTSD
+486 LEIFKSHAGFEYTSD
-501 QEKAIAEISKDLSS
+501 QEKAIAEILKDLSS

-549 VLVVPTTLLA
+549 ALVVPTTLLA

-570 ENFGVKVARL
+570 ENFGIKVARL

-586 KNKLLKAV
+586 KNKLLKVV
-594 ELGLIDVLVGTHA
+594 ELGLVDVLVGTHA

-656 NMALSQIKSIS
+656 NMALSQIKGIS
-667 SLKTPPTDRKPSRT
+667 SLKIPPTDRKPSRT

-688 ELLKEIIYRE
+688 ELLKEIIHRE

-717 VKTKLENLIPKLKIA
+717 VKTKLEDLIPKLKIA

-855 QSGHIKNIGYALYTR
+855 QSGHIKNIGYALYTH

-883 KRLEKSVEIQLGVS
+883 KRLEKSVEIQLSVS

-916 RLSLCENVDEVGQIH
+916 RLSLCENTDEVGQIH

-955 ILANQLGILKLSN
+955 ILANQLDIIKLSN
-968 FNQNITLTYSDEKK
+968 FNQNITITYSDEKK

-1002 LRAQISLKQR
+1002 LRAQISLKRH

>member
-40 NTKAILFPEFRAKK
+40 NIKAVLFPEFRAKK

-82 QEAIIIAPISALLH
+82 QEVIIIAPISALLH

-148 DIYAPN
+148 DIYIPN

-182 EDLLEIEIPPTLFSL
+182 EDWLEIEIPPTLFSL

-221 TSFGLWFLGEKAN
+221 TSFGLWFLGEKAQ
-234 DLLHAYKSV
+234 DLLSVYKSV

-261 DCERFKSLKVLE
+261 DCERFKLLKVLE

-291 IALHSNHKIT
+291 IALHSHHKIT

-311 NVLGTIKKSN
+311 NVLGTI
-321 MDNVLG
+321 
-327 TIEKSNM
+327 EKSHI

-375 PGEWVVHDDYG
+375 AGEWVVHDDYG

-425 IARYVAQSDSVPV
+425 IARYVAQSDSVPA

-459 EIAGKIIELAAE
+459 EIASKIIELAAE

-486 LEVFKSHAGFEYTSD
+486 LEIFKSHAGFEYTSD

-549 VLVVPTTLLA
+549 ALVVPTTLLA

-607 ILGAK
+607 VLGAK

-632 EALKELSKSVHFLS
+632 ESLKELSKSVHFLS

-656 NMALSQIKSIS
+656 NMALSQIKGIS
-667 SLKTPPTDRKPSRT
+667 SLKIPPTDRKPSRT

-688 ELLKEIIYRE
+688 ELLKEIIHRE

-717 VKTKLENLIPKLKIA
+717 VKTKLEDLIPKLKIA

-737 INANKSEEI
+737 INANESEEI

-827 KNSYLGSGESIA
+827 KNSYLGSGESVA

-883 KRLEKSVEIQLGVS
+883 KRLEKSVEIQLSVS

-916 RLSLCENVDEVGQIH
+916 RLSLCENTDEVGQIH

-955 ILANQLGILKLSN
+955 ILSNQLGIIKLSN
-968 FNQNITLTYSDEKK
+968 FNQNITITYSDEKK

-1002 LRAQISLKQR
+1002 LRAQISLKRR

>member
-7 YRALNKGFDYQILA
+7 YGALNKGFDYQILA

-197 DEPSYKDLKT
+197 NEQSYKDLRT
-207 KVEQSPLNSFSKDL
+207 KVEQSQFNSFSKDL
-221 TSFGLWFLGEKAN
+221 TSFGLWFLEEKAN
-234 DLLHAYKSV
+234 DLLHAYKSI
-243 ISPKALEE
+243 ISPRALEE

-261 DCERFKSLKVLE
+261 DGERFKSLKVLE
-273 NAQGYE
+273 TPQGYE
-279 DLEIHAHALEGF
+279 DLEIHAHALESF
-291 IALHSNHKIT
+291 IALHSNRKIT

-311 NVLGTIKKSN
+311 NAISTL
-321 MDNVLG
+321 
-327 TIEKSNM
+327 EKSHI

-375 PGEWVVHDDYG
+375 AGEWVVHDDYG

-405 LEIAYLGEDKLLL
+405 LEIAYWGEDKLLL

-425 IARYVAQSDSVPV
+425 IARYVAQSDSAPT

-445 SFLKLKAKVRTKLL
+445 SFLKLKAKVKTKLL
-459 EIAGKIIELAAE
+459 EIASKIIELAAE

-486 LEVFKSHAGFEYTSD
+486 LEIFKSHAGFEYTSD

-549 VLVVPTTLLA
+549 ALVVPTTLLA
-559 HQHFETLRARF
+559 HQHFETLRVRF

-607 ILGAK
+607 IFCAK

-656 NMALSQIKSIS
+656 NMALSQIKGIS
-667 SLKTPPTDRKPSRT
+667 SLKIPPTDRKPSRT

-688 ELLKEIIYRE
+688 ELLKEIIHRE

-717 VKTKLENLIPKLKIA
+717 VKTKLEDLIPKLKIA

-737 INANKSEEI
+737 INAHESEEI

-883 KRLEKSVEIQLGVS
+883 KRLEKSVEIQLSVS
-897 AFLNPELIAS
+897 AFLNPELIGS

-916 RLSLCENVDEVGQIH
+916 RLSLCENTDEVGQIH

-941 DDLSA
+941 DDLST

-955 ILANQLGILKLSN
+955 ILANQLGIIKLSN
-968 FNQNITLTYSDEKK
+968 FNQNITITYSNEKK

-1002 LRAQISLKQR
+1002 LRAQISLKRH

>member
-1 MIQSSL
+1 MIQSIL
-7 YRALNKGFDYQILA
+7 YRALNKGFDHQILA

-26 ESELAKEVISYFKP
+26 ESQLAKEVISYVKP
-40 NTKAILFPEFRAKK
+40 HIKAILFPEFRAKK

-62 EEFLQLLGGLRE
+62 EEFLHLLGALRE

-105 SFKITLLEKYNLKDL
+105 SFKITLLEKYDLKALKDR
-120 KDKLFYYGYEIL
+120 LFYYGYEIL

-167 ESIKEFDPTTQMSLK
+167 ESIKEFDPITQMSLK
-182 EDLLEIEIPPTLFSL
+182 EELLEIEIPPTLFSL
-197 DEPSYKDLKT
+197 DEQSYQDLQT
-207 KVEQSPLNSFSKDL
+207 KVKQSPLNSFSKDL
-221 TSFGLWFLGEKAN
+221 ASFGLWFLDEKAQ
-234 DLLHAYKSV
+234 DLLSVYKSI

-261 DCERFKSLKVLE
+261 DLERFKPLKILE
-273 NAQGYE
+273 THQGYE
-279 DLEIHAHALEGF
+279 DLEIHAHAIESF
-291 IALHSNHKIT
+291 IALHSNRKIT

-311 NVLGTIKKSN
+311 NALGALERSHIQ
-321 MDNVLG
+321 
-327 TIEKSNM
+327 
-334 ECVIAP
+334 CVIAP

-349 GIFISLNSFERK
+349 EIFISLNSFERK

-375 PGEWVVHDDYG
+375 VGEWVVHDDYG

-425 IARYVAQSDSVPV
+425 IARYVAQSDSVPT

-459 EIAGKIIELAAE
+459 EIASKIIELAAE

-479 MDTHLAE
+479 METHLAE
-486 LEVFKSHAGFEYTSD
+486 LEIFKTHAGFEYTSD

-515 KRVMDRLLSGDVG
+515 HRVMDRLLSGDVG

-549 VLVVPTTLLA
+549 ALVVPTTLLA

-580 DRYASE
+580 DRYVSE

-594 ELGLIDVLVGTHA
+594 ESGLIDALVGTHA

-612 FKNLGLVVVD
+612 FKNLGLMVVD

-656 NMALSQIKSIS
+656 NMALSQIKGIS

-688 ELLKEIIYRE
+688 ELLKEIIHRE

-717 VKTKLENLIPKLKIA
+717 VKKELENLIPKLKIA

-737 INANKSEEI
+737 INANESEEI

-809 EDQKSLN
+809 EDQKSLSD
-816 EQALKRLLALE
+816 QALKRLLALE

-883 KRLEKSVEIQLGVS
+883 KRLEKSVEIQLSVS

-931 EEIEDRFGKI
+931 EEIEDRFGKM
-941 DDLSA
+941 DALSE

-955 ILANQLGILKLSN
+955 ILANELGILKLSN
-968 FNQNITLTYSDEKK
+968 FNQNITIAYSDENK

-1002 LRAQISLKQR
+1002 LRAQISLKRH

>member
-7 YRALNKGFDYQILA
+7 YGALNKGFDYQILA

-82 QEAIIIAPISALLH
+82 QETIIIAPISALLH

-154 SKAYRLSFFDTEC
+154 SKAYRLSFFDMEC

-197 DEPSYKDLKT
+197 NEQSYKDLKT

-261 DCERFKSLKVLE
+261 DGERFKFLKVLE
-273 NAQGYE
+273 NPQGYE
-279 DLEIHAHALEGF
+279 DLEIHAHALESF
-291 IALHSNHKIT
+291 IALHSNRKIT

-311 NVLGTIKKSN
+311 NAISAL
-321 MDNVLG
+321 
-327 TIEKSNM
+327 EKSHI
-334 ECVIAP
+334 ECVIVP

-375 PGEWVVHDDYG
+375 AGEWVVHDDYG

-405 LEIAYLGEDKLLL
+405 LEIAYWGEDKLLL

-425 IARYVAQSDSVPV
+425 IARYVAQSDSVPT

-445 SFLKLKAKVRTKLL
+445 SFLKLKAKVKTKLL

-549 VLVVPTTLLA
+549 ALVVPTTLLA

-656 NMALSQIKSIS
+656 NMALSQIKGIS
-667 SLKTPPTDRKPSRT
+667 SLKIPPTDRKPSRT

-688 ELLKEIIYRE
+688 ELLKEIIHRE

-717 VKTKLENLIPKLKIA
+717 VKTKLEYLIPKLKIA

-737 INANKSEEI
+737 ISAHESEEI

-883 KRLEKSVEIQLGVS
+883 KRLEKSVEIQLSVS

-916 RLSLCENVDEVGQIH
+916 RLSLCENTDEVGQIH

-955 ILANQLGILKLSN
+955 ILANQLGIIKLSN
-968 FNQNITLTYSDEKK
+968 FNQNITIIYSDEKK

-1002 LRAQISLKQR
+1002 LCAQISLKRH

>member
-40 NTKAILFPEFRAKK
+40 SIKAILFPEFRAKK

-154 SKAYRLSFFDTEC
+154 SKAYRLSFFDMEC

-197 DEPSYKDLKT
+197 NEQSCKDLKA

-261 DCERFKSLKVLE
+261 DGERFKFLKVLE
-273 NAQGYE
+273 NPQGYE
-279 DLEIHAHALEGF
+279 DLEIHVHALESF
-291 IALHSNHKIT
+291 IALHSNRKIT

-311 NVLGTIKKSN
+311 NAISAL
-321 MDNVLG
+321 
-327 TIEKSNM
+327 EKSHI

-375 PGEWVVHDDYG
+375 AGEWVVHDDYG

-405 LEIAYLGEDKLLL
+405 LEIAYFGEDKLLL

-425 IARYVAQSDSVPV
+425 IARYVVQSDSVPI

-445 SFLKLKAKVRTKLL
+445 NFLKLKAKVKTKLL
-459 EIAGKIIELAAE
+459 EIASKIIELAAE

-486 LEVFKSHAGFEYTSD
+486 LEIFKSHAGFEYTSD

-549 VLVVPTTLLA
+549 ALVVPTTLLA

-594 ELGLIDVLVGTHA
+594 ELGLVDVLVGTHA
-607 ILGAK
+607 IFCAK

-656 NMALSQIKSIS
+656 NMALSQIKGIS
-667 SLKTPPTDRKPSRT
+667 SLKIPPTDRKPSRT

-688 ELLKEIIYRE
+688 ELLKEIIHRE

-717 VKTKLENLIPKLKIA
+717 VKTKLEDLIPKLKIA

-737 INANKSEEI
+737 ISAHESEEI

-773 NTIIIDN
+773 NTIIIDK

-883 KRLEKSVEIQLGVS
+883 KRLEKSVEIQLSVS

-955 ILANQLGILKLSN
+955 ILANQLGIIKLSN
-968 FNQNITLTYSDEKK
+968 FNQNITLTYNDEKK

-1002 LRAQISLKQR
+1002 LRAQISLKRR

>member
-7 YRALNKGFDYQILA
+7 YKALNKGFDYQILA

-26 ESELAKEVISYFKP
+26 ESQLAKEVISYFKP
-40 NTKAILFPEFRAKK
+40 NIKAVLFPEFRAKK

-132 DLVEV
+132 ELVEV

-221 TSFGLWFLGEKAN
+221 TSFGLWFLGEKAS
-234 DLLHAYKSV
+234 DLLHAYKSI

-261 DCERFKSLKVLE
+261 DSERFKFLKVLE
-273 NAQGYE
+273 NPQGYE
-279 DLEIHAHALEGF
+279 DLEIHAHALESF

-311 NVLGTIKKSN
+311 NAISAL
-321 MDNVLG
+321 
-327 TIEKSNM
+327 EKSSI

-375 PGEWVVHDDYG
+375 AGEWVVHDDYG

-459 EIAGKIIELAAE
+459 EIASKIIELAAE

-486 LEVFKSHAGFEYTSD
+486 LEIFKSHAGFEYTSD

-515 KRVMDRLLSGDVG
+515 HRVMDRLLSGDVG

-549 VLVVPTTLLA
+549 ALVVPTTLLA

-594 ELGLIDVLVGTHA
+594 ESGLVDVLVGTHA

-656 NMALSQIKSIS
+656 NMALSQIKGIS

-717 VKTKLENLIPKLKIA
+717 VKTKLEDLIPKLKIA

-737 INANKSEEI
+737 INASESEEI
-746 MLEFAKGN
+746 MLEFAKGS

-809 EDQKSLN
+809 EDQKNLN

-883 KRLEKSVEIQLGVS
+883 KRLEKSVEIQLSVS

-941 DDLSA
+941 DDLSV

-955 ILANQLGILKLSN
+955 ILANQLGIIKLSN
-968 FNQNITLTYSDEKK
+968 FNQNITITYSDEKK

-1002 LRAQISLKQR
+1002 LRAQISLKRR

>member
-26 ESELAKEVISYFKP
+26 ESELAKEVISYVKP
-40 NTKAILFPEFRAKK
+40 NIKAILFPEFRAKK

-148 DIYAPN
+148 DIYIPN
-154 SKAYRLSFFDTEC
+154 SKAYRLSFFDAEC
-167 ESIKEFDPTTQMSLK
+167 ESIKELDPTTQMSLK

-234 DLLHAYKSV
+234 DLLHTYKSI

-261 DCERFKSLKVLE
+261 DDERFKFLKVLE

-311 NVLGTIKKSN
+311 NAISALEKSN
-321 MDNVLG
+321 MD
-327 TIEKSNM
+327 
-334 ECVIAP
+334 CVIAP

-349 GIFISLNSFERK
+349 RIFISLNSFERK

-375 PGEWVVHDDYG
+375 AGEWVVHDDYG

-445 SFLKLKAKVRTKLL
+445 SFLKLKAKVRAKLL
-459 EIAGKIIELAAE
+459 EIASKIIELAAE

-479 MDTHLAE
+479 MDVHLAE

-501 QEKAIAEISKDLSS
+501 QEKAIAEISRDLSS
-515 KRVMDRLLSGDVG
+515 HRVMDRLLSGDVG

-549 VLVVPTTLLA
+549 ALVVPTTLLA

-580 DRYASE
+580 DRYIKTSE
-586 KNKLLKAV
+586 KSKLLKAV
-594 ELGLIDVLVGTHA
+594 ELGQVDALIGTHA

-612 FKNLGLVVVD
+612 FKNLGLMVVD

-656 NMALSQIKSIS
+656 NMALSQIKGIS

-688 ELLKEIIYRE
+688 ELLKEIIHRE

-737 INANKSEEI
+737 INAHESEEI
-746 MLEFAKGN
+746 MLEFAKGS

-780 AQNFGLADL
+780 VQNFGLADL

-809 EDQKSLN
+809 EDQKNLN

-916 RLSLCENVDEVGQIH
+916 RLSLCEDVDEVGQIH

-968 FNQNITLTYSDEKK
+968 FNQNITLTYNDEHK

-1002 LRAQISLKQR
+1002 LRAQISLKRR

>member
-7 YRALNKGFDYQILA
+7 YGALNKGFDYQILA

-197 DEPSYKDLKT
+197 NEQSYKDLKT

-243 ISPKALEE
+243 ISPRALEE

-261 DCERFKSLKVLE
+261 DSERFKFLKVLE
-273 NAQGYE
+273 NPQGYE
-279 DLEIHAHALEGF
+279 DLEIHAHALESF
-291 IALHSNHKIT
+291 IALHSNRKIT

-311 NVLGTIKKSN
+311 NAISTL
-321 MDNVLG
+321 
-327 TIEKSNM
+327 EKSHI

-375 PGEWVVHDDYG
+375 AGEWVVHDDYG

-425 IARYVAQSDSVPV
+425 IARYVAQSDSVPI

-445 SFLKLKAKVRTKLL
+445 SFLKLKAKVKTKLL

-549 VLVVPTTLLA
+549 ALVVPTTLLA

-607 ILGAK
+607 IFCAK

-656 NMALSQIKSIS
+656 NMALSQIKGIS
-667 SLKTPPTDRKPSRT
+667 SLKIPPTDRKPSRT

-688 ELLKEIIYRE
+688 ELLKEIIHRE

-717 VKTKLENLIPKLKIA
+717 VKTKLEDLIPKLKIA

-737 INANKSEEI
+737 INAHESEEI

-809 EDQKSLN
+809 ENQKSLN

-883 KRLEKSVEIQLGVS
+883 KRLEKSVEIQLSVS
-897 AFLNPELIAS
+897 AFLNPELIGS

-916 RLSLCENVDEVGQIH
+916 RLSLCENIDEVGQIH

-941 DDLSA
+941 DDLSV

-955 ILANQLGILKLSN
+955 ILANQLGIIKLSN
-968 FNQNITLTYSDEKK
+968 LNQNITITYSDEKK

-1002 LRAQISLKQR
+1002 LRAQISLKRH

>member
-40 NTKAILFPEFRAKK
+40 HIKAILFPEFRAKK

-82 QEAIIIAPISALLH
+82 QEVIIIAPISALLH

-154 SKAYRLSFFDTEC
+154 SKAYRLSFFDAEC
-167 ESIKEFDPTTQMSLK
+167 ESIKELDPTTQMSLK

-261 DCERFKSLKVLE
+261 DGERFKSLKVLE
-273 NAQGYE
+273 NPQGYE
-279 DLEIHAHALEGF
+279 DLEIHAHALESF
-291 IALHSNHKIT
+291 IALHSNRKIT

-311 NVLGTIKKSN
+311 NVLGTI
-321 MDNVLG
+321 
-327 TIEKSNM
+327 EKSSM

-375 PGEWVVHDDYG
+375 AGEWVVHDDYG

-425 IARYVAQSDSVPV
+425 IARYVAQSDSVPA

-459 EIAGKIIELAAE
+459 EIASKIIELAAE

-479 MDTHLAE
+479 MDVHLAE

-549 VLVVPTTLLA
+549 ALVVPTTLLA

-580 DRYASE
+580 DRYVSE

-594 ELGLIDVLVGTHA
+594 ELGLVDVLVGTHA

-656 NMALSQIKSIS
+656 NMALSQIKGIS

-717 VKTKLENLIPKLKIA
+717 VKTKLEDLIPKLKIA

-916 RLSLCENVDEVGQIH
+916 RLSLCENTDEVGQIH

-955 ILANQLGILKLSN
+955 ILANQLGIIKLSN
-968 FNQNITLTYSDEKK
+968 FNQNITITYSDEKK

-1002 LRAQISLKQR
+1002 LRAQISLKRR

>member
-26 ESELAKEVISYFKP
+26 ESKLAKEVISYFKP
-40 NTKAILFPEFRAKK
+40 NIKAVLFPEFRVKK

-82 QEAIIIAPISALLH
+82 QETIIIAPISALLH

-105 SFKITLLEKYNLKDL
+105 SFKITLLEKYNLKNL

-148 DIYAPN
+148 DIYIPN

-167 ESIKEFDPTTQMSLK
+167 ESIKELDPTTQMSLK

-251 IQELASLNEL
+251 IQELASLSEL
-261 DCERFKSLKVLE
+261 DCERFKFLEVLE

-311 NVLGTIKKSN
+311 NVISTLERSN
-321 MDNVLG
+321 
-327 TIEKSNM
+327 I

-445 SFLKLKAKVRTKLL
+445 SFIKLKAKVRTKLL
-459 EIAGKIIELAAE
+459 EIASKIIELAAE

-501 QEKAIAEISKDLSS
+501 QEKAIAEISRDLSS

-549 VLVVPTTLLA
+549 ALVVPTTLLA

-594 ELGLIDVLVGTHA
+594 ELGQIDALVGTHA

-656 NMALSQIKSIS
+656 NMALSQIKGIS

-688 ELLKEIIYRE
+688 ELLKEIIHRE

-955 ILANQLGILKLSN
+955 ILANQLGIIKLSN
-968 FNQNITLTYSDEKK
+968 FNQNITITYSDEKK

-1002 LRAQISLKQR
+1002 LRAQISLKRR

>member
-167 ESIKEFDPTTQMSLK
+167 ESIKELDPTTQMSLK

-221 TSFGLWFLGEKAN
+221 TSFGLWFLGEKAQ
-234 DLLHAYKSV
+234 DLLSVYKSV
-243 ISPKALEE
+243 ISPRALEE

-261 DCERFKSLKVLE
+261 DCERFKFLKVLE

-311 NVLGTIKKSN
+311 NAISTL
-321 MDNVLG
+321 
-327 TIEKSNM
+327 EKSSM

-386 VGVFSQLVQHSV
+386 VGVFSQLVQHSI

-425 IARYVAQSDSVPV
+425 IARYVAQSDSVPT

-445 SFLKLKAKVRTKLL
+445 SFLKLKAKVKTKLL

-479 MDTHLAE
+479 MDVHLAE
-486 LEVFKSHAGFEYTSD
+486 LEVFKSRAGFEYTSD

-549 VLVVPTTLLA
+549 ALVVPTTLLA

-594 ELGLIDVLVGTHA
+594 ELGLVDVLVGTHA

-656 NMALSQIKSIS
+656 NMALSQIKGIS

-717 VKTKLENLIPKLKIA
+717 VKTKLEELIPKLKIA

-737 INANKSEEI
+737 INANESEEI

-916 RLSLCENVDEVGQIH
+916 RLSLCENTDEVGQIH

-955 ILANQLGILKLSN
+955 ILANQLGIIKLSN

-1002 LRAQISLKQR
+1002 LRAQISLKRR

>member
-7 YRALNKGFDYQILA
+7 YGALNKGFDYQILA

-154 SKAYRLSFFDTEC
+154 SKAYRLSFFDMEC

-197 DEPSYKDLKT
+197 NEQSYKDLKT

-243 ISPKALEE
+243 ISPRALEE

-261 DCERFKSLKVLE
+261 DNERFKFLKVLE
-273 NAQGYE
+273 NPQGYE
-279 DLEIHAHALEGF
+279 DLEIHAHALESF
-291 IALHSNHKIT
+291 IALHSNRKIT

-311 NVLGTIKKSN
+311 NAISTL
-321 MDNVLG
+321 
-327 TIEKSNM
+327 EKSHI

-361 KKRQKSKLALNELN
+361 KKIPKSKLALNELN
-375 PGEWVVHDDYG
+375 AGEWVVHDDYG

-425 IARYVAQSDSVPV
+425 IARYVAQSDSVPT

-445 SFLKLKAKVRTKLL
+445 SFLKLKAKVKTKLL
-459 EIAGKIIELAAE
+459 EIASKIIELAAE

-486 LEVFKSHAGFEYTSD
+486 LEIFKLHAGFEYTSD

-549 VLVVPTTLLA
+549 ALVVPTTLLA
-559 HQHFETLRARF
+559 HQHFETLRVRF

-594 ELGLIDVLVGTHA
+594 ELGLVDVLVGTHA
-607 ILGAK
+607 IFCAK

-656 NMALSQIKSIS
+656 NMALSQIKGIS
-667 SLKTPPTDRKPSRT
+667 SLKIPPTDRKPSRT

-688 ELLKEIIYRE
+688 ELLKEIIHRE

-717 VKTKLENLIPKLKIA
+717 VKTKLEDLIPKLKIA

-737 INANKSEEI
+737 INANESEEI

-883 KRLEKSVEIQLGVS
+883 KRLEKSVEIQLSVS
-897 AFLNPELIAS
+897 AFLNPELIGS
-907 DSLRLDLYR
+907 DNLRLDLYR
-916 RLSLCENVDEVGQIH
+916 RLSLCENTDEVGQIH

-955 ILANQLGILKLSN
+955 ILANQLGIIKLSN
-968 FNQNITLTYSDEKK
+968 FNQNITITYSDEKK

-1002 LRAQISLKQR
+1002 LRAQISLKRH

>member
-40 NTKAILFPEFRAKK
+40 NIKAVLFPELRAKK

-82 QEAIIIAPISALLH
+82 QETIIIAPISALLH

-148 DIYAPN
+148 DIYIPN
-154 SKAYRLSFFDTEC
+154 SKAYRLSFFDAEC
-167 ESIKEFDPTTQMSLK
+167 ESIKELDPATQMSLK

-234 DLLHAYKSV
+234 DLLGVYQSI
-243 ISPKALEE
+243 ISPRALEE

-261 DCERFKSLKVLE
+261 DDERFKFLKVLE

-279 DLEIHAHALEGF
+279 DLEIHVHALEGF
-291 IALHSNHKIT
+291 IALHSNRKIT

-311 NVLGTIKKSN
+311 NSISVLDAG
-321 MDNVLG
+321 
-327 TIEKSNM
+327 NM

-349 GIFISLNSFERK
+349 RIFISLNSFERK

-375 PGEWVVHDDYG
+375 AGEWVVHDDYG
-386 VGVFSQLVQHSV
+386 VGVFSQLIQHSV

-425 IARYVAQSDSVPV
+425 IARYVVQSDSVPV

-445 SFLKLKAKVRTKLL
+445 SFLKLKAKVRAKLL

-479 MDTHLAE
+479 MDVHLAE

-515 KRVMDRLLSGDVG
+515 HRVMDRLLSGDVG

-549 VLVVPTTLLA
+549 ALVVPTTLLA
-559 HQHFETLRARF
+559 HQHFETLKARF

-580 DRYASE
+580 DRYIKTSE
-586 KNKLLKAV
+586 KSKLLKAV
-594 ELGLIDVLVGTHA
+594 ELGLVDVLIGTHA
-607 ILGAK
+607 ILGTK
-612 FKNLGLVVVD
+612 FKNLGLMVVD

-656 NMALSQIKSIS
+656 NMALSQIKGIS

-717 VKTKLENLIPKLKIA
+717 VKTKLEDLIPKLKIA

-737 INANKSEEI
+737 INANESEEI

-931 EEIEDRFGKI
+931 EEIEDRFGKM

-1002 LRAQISLKQR
+1002 LHAQISLKRR

>member
-26 ESELAKEVISYFKP
+26 ESELAKEVINYFKP
-40 NTKAILFPEFRAKK
+40 NIKAVLFPEFRAKK

-82 QEAIIIAPISALLH
+82 QEVIIIAPISALLH

-167 ESIKEFDPTTQMSLK
+167 ESIKELDPTTQMSLK

-261 DCERFKSLKVLE
+261 DGERFKFLKVLE
-273 NAQGYE
+273 NPQGYE

-291 IALHSNHKIT
+291 IALHSHHKIT

-311 NVLGTIKKSN
+311 NAISALERSSI
-321 MDNVLG
+321 
-327 TIEKSNM
+327 

-479 MDTHLAE
+479 MDVHLAE

-534 AMHAIFCAFL
+534 AMHAIFCTFL

-549 VLVVPTTLLA
+549 ALVVPTTLLA

-594 ELGLIDVLVGTHA
+594 ELGLVDVLVGTHA

-656 NMALSQIKSIS
+656 NMALSQIKGIS

-688 ELLKEIIYRE
+688 ELLKEIIHRE

-703 QIFYIHNHIASISK
+703 QIFYIHNHIASILK

-737 INANKSEEI
+737 INAYESEEI

-941 DDLSA
+941 DDLST

-955 ILANQLGILKLSN
+955 ILANQLGIIKLSN
-968 FNQNITLTYSDEKK
+968 FNQNITLTYNDEHK

-1002 LRAQISLKQR
+1002 LRAQISLKRR

>member
-7 YRALNKGFDYQILA
+7 YGALNKGFDYQILA

-182 EDLLEIEIPPTLFSL
+182 EDLLEVEIPPTLFSL
-197 DEPSYKDLKT
+197 NEQSYKDLKT

-279 DLEIHAHALEGF
+279 DLEIHAHALESF
-291 IALHSNHKIT
+291 IALHSNRKIT

-311 NVLGTIKKSN
+311 NAISALKKSH
-321 MDNVLG
+321 
-327 TIEKSNM
+327 I

-375 PGEWVVHDDYG
+375 AGEWVVHDDYG

-405 LEIAYLGEDKLLL
+405 LEIAYWGEDKLLL

-425 IARYVAQSDSVPV
+425 IARYVAQSDSVPT

-445 SFLKLKAKVRTKLL
+445 SFLKLKAKVKTKLL

-486 LEVFKSHAGFEYTSD
+486 LEIFKSHAGFEYTSD

-549 VLVVPTTLLA
+549 ALVVPTTLLA

-656 NMALSQIKSIS
+656 NMALSQIKGIS
-667 SLKTPPTDRKPSRT
+667 SLKIPPTDRKPSRT

-688 ELLKEIIYRE
+688 ELLKEIIHRE

-717 VKTKLENLIPKLKIA
+717 VKTKLEDLIPKLKIA

-737 INANKSEEI
+737 INANESEEI

-883 KRLEKSVEIQLGVS
+883 KRLEKSVEIQLSVS
-897 AFLNPELIAS
+897 AFLSPELIAS

-916 RLSLCENVDEVGQIH
+916 RLSLCENTDEVGQIH

-955 ILANQLGILKLSN
+955 ILANQLGIIKLSN
-968 FNQNITLTYSDEKK
+968 FNQNITITYSDEKK

-1002 LRAQISLKQR
+1002 LRTQISLKRH